1 MIVKEFISLSLKTNN
16 EQELIDALPFARGV
30 NEEDVAIWITSS
42 HEYNL
47 NIIGDLYGDAT
58 VLDGVVTVEPVKL
71 FGYHANIKCTQ
82 EIADLI
88 LESITVSPNNPKIVW
103 F

>member
-1 MIVKEFISLSLKTNN
+1 MTDLITLSLRTTN
-16 EQELIDALPFARGV
+16 EQDMIDALPFARGV
-30 NEEDVAIWITSS
+30 DEDGTAMWKISS